1 MLPRRSWRPGHDDA
15 GRYLDGH
22 SGRSSEFDEGRG
34 GADCPLTPGFMKEK
48 NMSAQASFTTGRV
61 QREGNVF
68 RKTHAHSGRNVAIS
82 PANSSMQHLCYARIR
97 LDSSA
102 PEVSFSTSK
111 NETAIICL
119 AGEAEVTVGK
129 ERLMLGKYDA
139 AYIPRGSQVQ
149 IRGQADFAEFAA
161 EVEGN
166 YPLQLV
172 RYGDV
177 REDKAL
183 HFIAGGPATTRDLNI
198 LIGKNVKAGRVL
210 AGFTISD
217 PGNWTSWPP
226 HEHAEML
233 EEMYV
238 YIEMP
243 APAFGVQFV
252 YTDTNEPELVTVV
265 REGDAVLMPRGYH
278 PNVSAPGH
286 RIGFL
291 WAMAAHREVEDR
303 QYGVVNIQPEFSG
316 TGSGLEAS
324 RK

>member
-1 MLPRRSWRPGHDDA
+1 MSTQVYPET
-15 GRYLDGH
+15 GRLIPEGNIFRKTNIH
-22 SGRSSEFDEGRG
+22 SGRKVII
-34 GADCPLTPGFMKEK
+34 TPD
-48 NMSAQASFTTGRV
+48 
-61 QREGNVF
+61 
-68 RKTHAHSGRNVAIS
+68 
-82 PANSSMQHLCYARIR
+82 NSSMQHLCYARIK
-97 LDSSA
+97 LDSAA
-102 PEVSFSTSK
+102 PEVGFNTGK
-111 NETAIICL
+111 RETALISL
-119 AGEAEVTVGK
+119 SGAAEFTIA
-129 ERLMLGKYDA
+129 ERQFTLGQHDA
-139 AYIPRGSQVQ
+139 VYIPRGSNVHV
-149 IRGQADFAEFAA
+149 RGTSADFAEFSA

-166 YPLQLV
+166 YPLQVV
-172 RYGDV
+172 RYADI

-183 HFIAGGPATTRDLNI
+183 HFVAGGAATTRDLNI
-198 LIGKNVKAGRVL
+198 VIGKNVQAGRVL
-210 AGFTISD
+210 AGFTISE

-226 HEHAEML
+226 HEHAKML

-243 APAFGVQFV
+243 APGFGVQFV
-252 YTDTNEPELVTVV
+252 YTDTNEPELVAVV

-316 TGSGLEAS
+316 SGSGLEAS

>member
-1 MLPRRSWRPGHDDA
+1 MSTQVYPETDRLIREGNIFRKTNI
-15 GRYLDGH
+15 H
-22 SGRSSEFDEGRG
+22 SGRKVII
-34 GADCPLTPGFMKEK
+34 TPD
-48 NMSAQASFTTGRV
+48 
-61 QREGNVF
+61 
-68 RKTHAHSGRNVAIS
+68 
-82 PANSSMQHLCYARIR
+82 NSSMQHLCYARIK
-97 LDSSA
+97 LDSAA
-102 PEVSFSTSK
+102 PEVGFNTGK
-111 NETAIICL
+111 RETALICL
-119 AGEAEVTVGK
+119 SGAAEFTIAEK
-129 ERLMLGKYDA
+129 QFTLGKHDA
-139 AYIPRGSQVQ
+139 VYIPRGSNVHAH
-149 IRGQADFAEFAA
+149 GVSADFAEFSA

-166 YPLQLV
+166 YPLQVV
-172 RYGDV
+172 RYADI

-183 HFIAGGPATTRDLNI
+183 HFVAGGAATTRDLNI
-198 LIGKNVKAGRVL
+198 VIGKNVQAGRVL
-210 AGFTISD
+210 AGFTISE

-226 HEHAEML
+226 HEHARML

-243 APAFGVQFV
+243 APGFGVQFV
-252 YTDTNEPELVTVV
+252 YTDTNEPELVAVV

-316 TGSGLEAS
+316 SGSGLEAS